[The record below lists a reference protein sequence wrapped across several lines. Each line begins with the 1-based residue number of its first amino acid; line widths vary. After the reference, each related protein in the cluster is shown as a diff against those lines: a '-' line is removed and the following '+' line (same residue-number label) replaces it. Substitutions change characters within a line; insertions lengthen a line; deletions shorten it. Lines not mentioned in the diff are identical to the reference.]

1 MRCFLALFALLLP
14 VPAFAQDVQI
24 SGDVT
29 PSPAT
34 SPIWTIPGGL
44 VVGVTGTGNLTISG
58 NGTVSSTVGGI
69 GNGSAAI
76 GTVNI
81 SGGSWTNSGILV
93 VGGSGNGTLD
103 MTGGSVL
110 NTGSV
115 IGSSAGSNGLVSI
128 TGGTWTNNGNLNVGG
143 SGNGT
148 LQISG
153 SGSVEALNTRVA
165 FDASSTGSLK
175 LLGGTLTT
183 GQVSEGSGSGTVI
196 FNSGTLR
203 LSGDQADLFSGFSNG
218 SVTFEAGG
226 GTIDT
231 QGFNIATSLNL
242 TGTGALNKQG
252 SGTLTLTGVN
262 NQSGGTVVRNG
273 TLVIDGGT
281 LSHPGAGVYV
291 APTPGDNAT
300 LINNGG
306 TISTNLINLGDN
318 SGTVA
323 ALEVHGGTV
332 TNSWESW
339 IGNSGNGTLT
349 LTDGILSNTI
359 GNIAR
364 STGSTGFVTM
374 SGGNWNNT
382 QLLVVGNRGVGT
394 LNLSGGTIN
403 TVTGEIGRNVQG
415 SGIANVT
422 GGVWNNTGTLSVGTL
437 GSGVLNL
444 HGGVVSAAQVLRGS
458 GPGTINFNG
467 GTLRLNASQ
476 ENLFEGFQ
484 AGDITLTGSG
494 GTIDTQGFNVAT
506 SFAISGGGP
515 LAKTGNG
522 TLRLTG
528 SQAYTGVT
536 NVQAGRLVVDGT
548 LASSGVTVA
557 NGATLVPGT
566 DVSTLTLNGLTLND
580 LSYLDFQ
587 LGTPG
592 VIGSGINDLIEI
604 AGDLVL
610 GGLLNIETL
619 TGFDAGNYRLMNYT
633 GSLTDNLLL
642 FNNVPG
648 GFEYTVNTATAN
660 QVNLT
665 VTVATAQY
673 WDGPNTTP
681 QGVPFG
687 SGGSGM
693 WSVRSTNWTNA
704 AGNANSNSLQN
715 LPAIFGGTSGT
726 VTIADGSNVRASALT
741 FATDGY
747 EITAAGNGTLEL
759 VGTGLVDT
767 QANSATLS
775 APIGGNST
783 LTKQGTGSLT
793 LSADNTVIGGVFVR
807 DGSLLLTSTGALR
820 TYPLTVGLNSGD
832 NASLVNNGGFISSF
846 LGTLGESAGSVG
858 HATISGGT
866 WNNTSEFRVGNAGT
880 GHLTISGG
888 EINNFGTAS
897 PADNI
902 LNIGRLAGS
911 NGTVTMTGGTL
922 SAFEVNIGNDGEGTL
937 VMSGGTLNSGI
948 RTYIGR
954 QGAGVG
960 HVQLSGNATW
970 NHRFDFLVGAG
981 ATGTLEISD
990 NAQLNIQSRGMSVG
1004 GGVFGTSSGNGT
1016 VLMTGG
1022 SMTSLLGLRIG
1033 EKGTGNFTLNNG
1045 TIVSPGLSL
1054 IGASGGTGTMTMT
1067 GGSWTAGNSVYGI
1080 LMGNGLNS
1088 TGTLNLSGGTINNTI
1103 AHVGAGGS
1111 GGGTGIANVSGGTW
1125 NNSGEFR
1132 VGDGSGGNG
1141 TLNLTGGTINSS
1153 LGNIGREGGSRG
1165 VVHASGGIWNN
1176 TSQLIVGNSGH
1187 GNVTISG
1194 TAEVSASE
1202 TIVGRL
1208 GSGVGSLT
1216 LTGGRLTTGTLR
1228 EELGNGTVTF
1238 DGGTLRLSGNQAN
1251 FFGGFETGDVM
1262 IESGGATIDTQ
1273 NFVVAS
1279 STDIGGTGGLTKLG
1293 TGSLSLGGTN
1303 TYIGAT
1309 DITAGSFVVNGSL
1322 ATTTLTMGN
1331 GTTLSG
1337 GGDVAGDVILGDN
1350 VIINPGDGI
1359 GTLTLGSLGLN
1370 ASTILNF
1377 DLGSPSL
1384 SDRIVVNGDL
1394 TLAGTLNIANLSGF
1408 GIGTYR
1414 LFDYTGSLTDNGLLF
1429 GITPGAFDLTLSTS
1443 TTNEVNLLVT
1453 TSAAQ
1458 YWDGPNTTPQG
1469 IPDGTGGTGVW
1480 DAATTN
1486 WTNVSGNANA
1496 AWDDTVRAVF
1506 AGTGGTV
1513 TIADGFTA
1521 SAPSLTFQT
1530 DGYILNA
1537 DGTGALQL
1545 SGSGLVTVQT
1555 GTATL
1560 FAPFT
1565 GTAPLVKEG
1574 TGTLNLYGT
1583 NTYAGETSVR
1593 DGAIEVRGSG
1603 SIFHASSDLAVGR
1616 YFGDNASL
1624 LIRDTAS
1631 VTNRIG
1637 LLGADAGS
1645 TGTATILSGTW
1656 TNTDELRVGD
1666 AGTGHL
1672 TIEDGAITSTIG
1684 NIARGVGS
1692 TGTVIMNGGTW
1703 ENSVLFVVG
1712 NQGVG
1717 TLTLNGGTIQSVTS
1731 TIGLNAGGTGT
1742 AVMSDGLW
1750 TNSSELRIGDYGNGS
1765 LTIEDGT
1772 ISSTIGNI
1780 ARNGGSTGTVIMN
1793 GGTWSDNNLFVV
1805 GNTGVGMFTQTGGSL
1820 STLDGEIGRN
1830 LGGIGTATLSGGV
1843 WSNSNSLTIG
1853 KFGIGTLNLLAGGTI
1868 DAAGRTITIAAHVGS
1883 EGALNIG
1890 SPDLDNPTAAGTLLA
1905 DDIAFGNGQG
1915 TIQFNQTDAFT
1926 ISIPIT
1932 GAGSLVQ
1939 RGTGSTT
1946 LAAGNS
1952 YTGSTNLENG
1962 SLFVGA
1968 DNALGSGLLV
1978 ISGGTTL
1985 GVAAGGD
1992 YRLPNDVEV
2001 LGDFQ
2006 LDIADTA
2013 SLEFDGAL
2021 SLGEETRTLTLL
2033 DSGDLCFAGAIA
2045 GDGGLTLM
2053 TSAIGPTVL
2062 FCGPDDNTFAGTL
2075 TIGSGVQ
2082 IGLQKD
2088 PGQIA
2093 VSGDFAL
2100 QAGAYAVMLGGMDQI
2115 SSASNVT
2122 INGTLGFLNIFA
2134 SNIATFASLHGG
2146 ATGVIENFSAP
2157 VVLALGGGDFAGMID
2172 DTNGG
2177 TIELRK
2183 FGADTLTLSGAN
2195 TFGGGV
2201 TITSGNLVA
2210 ANTSALGSGPVTL
2223 EGGALS
2229 LSNTVTTGSL
2239 DWSGGEIR
2247 MTLGVTPSDLQLSG
2261 DLALSGAGGHFN
2273 FTAGSGFALS
2283 TWYSVM
2289 EVGGV
2294 FGADANDFHA
2304 NSLGGGVPRFAF
2316 NDSTLQVFFLPT
2328 VQVVYGANNKNLTLS
2343 TPVTNGPD
2351 DIVQLVKQGVKNLT
2365 LTAANTYSGNTIIE
2379 SGTLTLGTRKKS
2391 SGSILG
2397 DVENNAVFAFK
2408 LKDAYTFSGAITGTG
2423 QVQQL
2428 GKGQLTLA
2436 GNNAHTGGTL
2446 LRAGTVNIAHTS
2458 AFGTGP
2464 LTIAGKVKLNNTTG
2478 VPLTLFGNISQFWNS
2493 NFTFLGDNDLNLG
2506 NGGVLLKGTRTVGVT
2521 TGLLTVGGVI
2531 AGDKPNAGLRKSGAG
2546 TLLLLA
2552 DNTFTGRTTIKSGT
2566 LSLGNGG
2573 TSGSIAS
2580 SKVTNN
2586 GVLAFNRSDDI
2597 VFAGNISGRGLVEQ
2611 NGDGILTLTGKNSYR
2626 DGTYLNSGALLVGS
2640 PSALGK
2646 GALLLN
2652 DGLLGAV
2659 PGQSE
2664 INVAG
2669 ALFWNSDALI
2679 ALNLDI
2685 DNTLSQ
2691 LVTVRSG
2698 IQRLGTDKLTFEFS
2712 TGTILPDSIFL
2723 VMTVRGGFGDLTAD
2737 DFDFVTSDPGLTGT
2751 FRIDGDNL
2759 FFDDDYIPGGY
2770 VMSAVPEPSTAILL
2784 LAAGLG
2790 IALLRR
2796 KKAA

>member
-69 GNGSAAI
+69 GNGIAAI

-93 VGGSGNGTLD
+93 VGGSGNGTLG

-115 IGSSAGSNGLVSI
+115 IGSSVGSNGLVSI

-196 FNSGTLR
+196 FNGGTLR

-242 TGTGALNKQG
+242 TGTGGLNKQG
-252 SGTLTLTGVN
+252 SGTLTLTGAN

-273 TLVIDGGT
+273 TLVIAGGT
-281 LSHPGAGVYV
+281 LSHPGAGIYV
-291 APTPGDNAT
+291 APTQGDNAT

-306 TISTNLINLGDN
+306 TISTSLINLGDN

-323 ALEVHGGTV
+323 ALEIHGGTV

-339 IGNSGNGTLT
+339 IGNSGNGSLT

-364 STGSTGFVTM
+364 STGSTGLVTM
-374 SGGNWNNT
+374 SGGTWNNT
-382 QLLVVGNRGVGT
+382 QLFVVGNRGVGT

-444 HGGVVSAAQVLRGS
+444 HGGVVSAAQVVRGS

-484 AGDITLTGSG
+484 VGDITLTGSG

-515 LAKTGNG
+515 LAKAGNG
-522 TLRLTG
+522 TLTLTG
-528 SQAYTGVT
+528 SQAYTGAT

-566 DVSTLTLNGLTLND
+566 DVSTLALNGLTLND

-619 TGFDAGNYRLMNYT
+619 TGFGVGNYRLMNYT

-648 GFEYTVNTATAN
+648 GFEYAVNTATAN

-665 VTVATAQY
+665 VSAATAQY

-687 SGGSGM
+687 SGGSGT

-704 AGNANSNSLQN
+704 GGNANSNSLGT
-715 LPAIFGGTSGT
+715 LTSVFGGTSGT
-726 VTIADGSNVRASALT
+726 VTIADGSTVRASALA
-741 FATDGY
+741 FEADGY
-747 EITAAGNGTLEL
+747 EITAAGNGTLQL
-759 VGTGLVDT
+759 VGSGLVDT
-767 QANSATLS
+767 QANSVTIS
-775 APIGGNST
+775 APITSNST
-783 LTKQGTGSLT
+783 LIKQGTGLLT
-793 LSADNTVIGGVFVR
+793 LTADNTVTGGVSVR
-807 DGSLLLTSTGALR
+807 NGSTVLTSTGAIR
-820 TYPLTVGLNSGD
+820 TYPLTVGQSSGD
-832 NASLVNNGGFISSF
+832 IATLDNAGGYISSS
-846 LGTLGESAGSVG
+846 GVTLGSAAGASGNMTMSAGSVLVNG
-858 HATISGGT
+858 EIRVGDSGAGALTLSGGT
-866 WNNTSEFRVGNAGT
+866 IQINTTSSYSFMVGRNAGST
-880 GHLTISGG
+880 GS
-888 EINNFGTAS
+888 
-897 PADNI
+897 
-902 LNIGRLAGS
+902 
-911 NGTVTMTGGTL
+911 VTMTGGTL
-922 SAFEVNIGNDGEGTL
+922 STNYVHIGLAGEGSFN
-937 VMSGGTLNSGI
+937 MSGGTVNAGLNSFVATDVGS
-948 RTYIGR
+948 
-954 QGAGVG
+954 VG
-960 HVQLSGNATW
+960 HLQLSGNAIW
-970 NHRFDFLVGAG
+970 NQNFFLSVGARS
-981 ATGTLEISD
+981 TGTLEISD
-990 NAQLNIQSRGMSVG
+990 NAELNIRFRGLEVG
-1004 GGVFGTSSGNGT
+1004 GGVLGTSAGNGT

-1022 SMTSLLGLRIG
+1022 SITSLFGLRIG
-1033 EKGTGNFTLNNG
+1033 DKGTGVFTLSNG
-1045 TIVSPGLSL
+1045 TIVGSGSSL
-1054 IGASGGTGTMTMT
+1054 LGANGGTGTMTMT
-1067 GGSWTAGNSVYGI
+1067 GGTWTTGNSAAGI
-1080 LMGNGLNS
+1080 VMGASLTNAS
-1088 TGTLNLSGGTINNTI
+1088 GTLNLSGGTIHNTI
-1103 AHVGAGGS
+1103 ASVGS
-1111 GGGTGIANVSGGTW
+1111 GGGTGIANVSGGSW

-1132 VGDGSGGNG
+1132 VGDGPGGNG
-1141 TLNLTGGTINSS
+1141 TLNLTGGTITSA
-1153 LGNIGREGGSRG
+1153 LGNIGREGGSTG
-1165 VVHASGGIWNN
+1165 VVNASGGVWNN
-1176 TSQLIVGNSGH
+1176 VAELIVGNVGN

-1194 TAEVSASE
+1194 TAEVSSSE
-1202 TIVGRL
+1202 TIVGRQA
-1208 GSGVGSLT
+1208 SGVGSLT
-1216 LTGGRLTTGTLR
+1216 LTGGRLTTGALR

-1251 FFGGFETGDVM
+1251 LFGGFETGDVM

-1293 TGSLSLGGTN
+1293 AGSLTLGGTN

-1309 DITAGSFVVNGSL
+1309 DITVGSFVVNGSL
-1322 ATTTLTMGN
+1322 ATTSLTMGN
-1331 GTTLSG
+1331 DTTLSG

-1377 DLGSPSL
+1377 DLGSPAL

-1394 TLAGTLNIANLSGF
+1394 TLAGTLNIANLTGF

-1453 TSAAQ
+1453 ASAAQ

-1555 GTATL
+1555 GTAIL

-1583 NTYAGETSVR
+1583 NNYTGETSVR
-1593 DGAIEVRGSG
+1593 DGALEVRGSG
-1603 SIFHASSDLAVGR
+1603 SISHASSDLAVGR
-1616 YFGDNASL
+1616 YFGDDASL

-1637 LLGADAGS
+1637 FLGADAGS

-1656 TNTDELRVGD
+1656 TNTDELRIGD

-1672 TIEDGAITSTIG
+1672 TIEDGTITSTIG

-1742 AVMSDGLW
+1742 AVMTDGLW
-1750 TNSSELRIGDYGNGS
+1750 TNSSELRVGDYGNGT

-1820 STLDGEIGRN
+1820 STLDGEIGRT

-1868 DAAGRTITIAAHVGS
+1868 DAAGRTITIAAHAGS
-1883 EGALNIG
+1883 EGTLNIG

-1915 TIQFNQTDAFT
+1915 TIRFNQTDAFT

-1946 LAAGNS
+1946 LAVGNS

-1968 DNALGSGLLV
+1968 DNALGTGLLV

-2033 DSGDLCFAGAIA
+2033 DSGALCFAGAIA

-2053 TSAIGPTVL
+2053 TSAVGPTVL

-2093 VSGDFAL
+2093 VSGDFDL
-2100 QAGAYAVMLGGMDQI
+2100 QAGAYAVMLGGMDQF
-2115 SSASNVT
+2115 SSDSNVT
-2122 INGTLGFLNIFA
+2122 INGTMGFLNIFA

-2183 FGADTLTLSGAN
+2183 FGTDTLTLSGAN
-2195 TFGGGV
+2195 TFSGGV

-2261 DLALSGAGGHFN
+2261 DLTLSGAGGHFN

-2294 FGADANDFHA
+2294 VGADANDFHA

-2316 NDSTLQVFFLPT
+2316 NDSILQVFFLPT
-2328 VQVVYGANNKNLTLS
+2328 VQVFYGANNKNLTLS
-2343 TPVTNGPD
+2343 TPVTDGPD

-2397 DVENNAVFAFK
+2397 DVENNTVFAFK

-2458 AFGTGP
+2458 AFGSGP

-2478 VPLTLFGNISQFWNS
+2478 APLTLFGNISQFWNS

-2521 TGLLTVGGVI
+2521 AGLLTVGGVI
-2531 AGDKPNAGLRKSGAG
+2531 AGDKPKTGLGKSGAG

-2566 LSLGNGG
+2566 LVLGNGG

-2597 VFAGNISGRGLVEQ
+2597 VFAANISGRGLVEQ
-2611 NGDGILTLTGKNSYR
+2611 NGDGILTLTGKNAYR
-2626 DGTYLNSGALLVGS
+2626 GGTYLNSGILLVGS

-2646 GALLLN
+2646 GALILN

-2659 PGQSE
+2659 SGQSE

-2669 ALFWNSDALI
+2669 ALFWNSDARI

-2737 DFDFVTSDPGLTGT
+2737 DFDFVTNDPGLTGT

-2796 KKAA
+2796 KKAV